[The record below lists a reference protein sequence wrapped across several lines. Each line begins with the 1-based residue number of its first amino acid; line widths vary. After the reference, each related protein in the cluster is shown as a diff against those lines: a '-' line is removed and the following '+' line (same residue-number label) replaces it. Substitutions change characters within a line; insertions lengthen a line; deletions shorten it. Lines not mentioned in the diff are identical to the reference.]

1 VAARLGHDGAM
12 ADENPADEA
21 VAVRPLE
28 ERDVDEVLAMFGA
41 VVDEGLWL
49 GTEPGFDRD
58 QRRARMAAA
67 VGDPSRRGF
76 VAVAGRGVIVG
87 NASMAVA
94 GYGVA
99 DIGMAVA
106 EGWRGRGVGGRLL
119 DALLAAAPSTG
130 AHKVA
135 LEVWPHNERAIA
147 LYRSRGFEVEGRLR
161 RHYRRS
167 DGELWDA
174 IVMGRVLDTDS
185 PGSPH
190 GG

>member
-1 VAARLGHDGAM
+1 MGSANGGANG
-12 ADENPADEA
+12 DS
-21 VAVRPLE
+21 VIVRPIAVD
-28 ERDVDEVLAMFGA
+28 DVDAVLAMFGA
-41 VVDEGLWL
+41 VVDEGVWL
-49 GTEPGFDRD
+49 GTEPGFDREA
-58 QRRARMAAA
+58 RRERMAAA

-76 VAVAGRGVIVG
+76 VAIDGQGTVVG

-106 EGWRGRGVGGRLL
+106 DAWRGRGVGGRLL
-119 DALLAAAPSTG
+119 DALVEAAPATG
-130 AHKVA
+130 AHKIA
-135 LEVWPHNERAIA
+135 LEVWPHNQRAIA

-174 IVMGRVLDTDS
+174 LVMGLVLDEGS

-190 GG
+190 AG